1 MAEIQEIPI
10 ESYADCIEKAEIISV
25 HDYPGVLLN
34 VVILEDKKILLIQAN
49 DTFLRI
55 AV

>member
-1 MAEIQEIPI
+1 MAEIKEIPI

-25 HDYPGVLLN
+25 HNYPGVLLN
-34 VVILEDKKILLIQAN
+34 VVLLEGRKTLLVQAN